1 MLVLVPCPLVLISSC
16 PCCHWATNGT
26 SLETQHQG
34 ISESLMTQLQKWI
47 FLAEETKTGVV
58 LEKKNPLVAALRCR
72 LKNGMFCK
80 KRCFQP
86 FFLALD
92 LETCSLMWR
101 ADLGP

>member
-58 LEKKNPLVAALRCR
+58 LEKKKSFGSRITLP
-72 LKNGMFCK
+72 FK
-80 KRCFQP
+80 KWHV
-86 FFLALD
+86 L
-92 LETCSLMWR
+92 
-101 ADLGP
+101 